1 LGGCLLNYY
10 FDLSLKKLFLFILT
24 LLYFSFSFAAECDI
38 SYVQDTDVSADCD
51 FILLIADQPYDLTI
65 NSGVTLTDDIEG
77 YPIDFAL
84 FNMTGTLT
92 NNGSVST
99 IQTGGIGLTGGTV
112 SSIINNGTL
121 TANTLTLDLQG
132 GATLTRFENTGGMT
146 SAIGGT
152 ISVDRS
158 TITTL
163 INSGSITDATSGAIS
178 INSGTITTLNNSGT
192 ITSSGETIS
201 NVNGTITTLINTN
214 TISSNGGNAIS
225 NQVEGTI
232 DTINNSG
239 TILSETHEAIYN
251 RGGTIITLTNTGTI
265 QSDDAEAIY
274 NADTINTLTN
284 TGTLKTTNIIYTDI
298 INFGSIGT
306 LINGQG
312 GDDALT
318 YSGLL
323 PNAYYIVIN
332 SSSDYGKVIFSDT
345 ASRMTFSIHSS
356 STLAE
361 NTTYEDVIDGLQ
373 VDDIS
378 ETSGTYTESGGGVY
392 TWSLSNTSANLWSL
406 MVGSCTGCA
415 PSTASTQSTINNI
428 SYGMTS
434 QMASFA
440 MTTNFANLNTYDCGL
455 FDAKGGCFS
464 VGGRFTDVNANNDS
478 DSDSSAIVMVG
489 GYKINDHV
497 RIAGFADQ
505 MVNNNSPS
513 GIDMEN
519 KSPMVGLSLV
529 WNQHPDHLGYQVK
542 LANAYQDKDVTITR
556 TATGDAEAGS
566 GSTDVSVQSYIA
578 EVSYQFLSNDK
589 TAYRP
594 YFAGRYAKIK
604 QDGYTETNVDNPLTY
619 STVEDESVT
628 LVMGMKV
635 KHSLSPEIYL
645 NGSLGVEHDIHN
657 DVDNLSVTATNISG
671 LTPVSVNSNINKTR
685 GVASL
690 GADYYLAKNQMLSL
704 KTQFQELAYTHTNA
718 KTAYLSYTIGF

>member
-1 LGGCLLNYY
+1 
-10 FDLSLKKLFLFILT
+10 LSIKKLFLFVPT
-24 LLYFSFSFAAECDI
+24 LFFLNHSFAADCSI
-38 SYVQDTDVSADCD
+38 SYVQDTDISADCD
-51 FILLIADQPYDLTI
+51 GFTLIADQAYDLTI
-65 NSGVTLTDDIEG
+65 NSGVTLADDIEG

-92 NNGSVST
+92 NNGAVST
-99 IQTGGIGLTGGTV
+99 SQTGGIGLVRGTV

-121 TANTLTLDLQG
+121 TADDYTLDLQA

-146 SAIGGT
+146 SAIGQT
-152 ISVDRS
+152 ISVDGS

-163 INSGSITDATSGAIS
+163 INSGSITDATSNAIS
-178 INSGTITTLNNSGT
+178 IISGTITTFNNSGT

-201 NVNGTITTLINTN
+201 NIAGTITTLINTN
-214 TISSNGGNAIS
+214 TISSNGGNAIK
-225 NQVEGTI
+225 NQLEGTI

-239 TILSETHEAIYN
+239 TILSETHESIYN

-265 QSDDAEAIY
+265 QSDNAEAIY

-345 ASRMTFSIHSS
+345 ALSMTFSIHSS

-361 NTTYEDVIDGLQ
+361 NTTYEDVIDGLE
-373 VDDIS
+373 DENFS
-378 ETSGTYTESGGGVY
+378 ETSGTYTTSDGDSY
-392 TWSLSNTSANLWSL
+392 DWSLSNTSANLWSL
-406 MVGSCTGCA
+406 LIGDCSGTCGVTPVSY
-415 PSTASTQSTINNI
+415 PSTASTQTTINNI
-428 SYGMTS
+428 SYGMS
-434 QMASFA
+434 AQLAHFA

-505 MVNNNSPS
+505 MVNNNTPS

-542 LANAYQDKDVTITR
+542 LANAYQDKDITITR

-628 LVMGMKV
+628 LIMGMKV
-635 KHSLSPEIYL
+635 KHALSPEIYL
-645 NGSLGVEHDIHN
+645 NGSLGVEHDVHN

-718 KTAYLSYTIGF
+718 KAAYLSYTIGF

>member
-1 LGGCLLNYY
+1 
-10 FDLSLKKLFLFILT
+10 
-24 LLYFSFSFAAECDI
+24 
-38 SYVQDTDVSADCD
+38 
-51 FILLIADQPYDLTI
+51 
-65 NSGVTLTDDIEG
+65 
-77 YPIDFAL
+77 
-84 FNMTGTLT
+84 
-92 NNGSVST
+92 
-99 IQTGGIGLTGGTV
+99 
-112 SSIINNGTL
+112 
-121 TANTLTLDLQG
+121 
-132 GATLTRFENTGGMT
+132 
-146 SAIGGT
+146 
-152 ISVDRS
+152 
-158 TITTL
+158 
-163 INSGSITDATSGAIS
+163 
-178 INSGTITTLNNSGT
+178 
-192 ITSSGETIS
+192 
-201 NVNGTITTLINTN
+201 
-214 TISSNGGNAIS
+214 
-225 NQVEGTI
+225 
-232 DTINNSG
+232 
-239 TILSETHEAIYN
+239 
-251 RGGTIITLTNTGTI
+251 
-265 QSDDAEAIY
+265 
-274 NADTINTLTN
+274 
-284 TGTLKTTNIIYTDI
+284 
-298 INFGSIGT
+298 
-306 LINGQG
+306 
-312 GDDALT
+312 
-318 YSGLL
+318 
-323 PNAYYIVIN
+323 
-332 SSSDYGKVIFSDT
+332 
-345 ASRMTFSIHSS
+345 
-356 STLAE
+356 
-361 NTTYEDVIDGLQ
+361 
-373 VDDIS
+373 
-378 ETSGTYTESGGGVY
+378 
-392 TWSLSNTSANLWSL
+392 
-406 MVGSCTGCA
+406 
-415 PSTASTQSTINNI
+415 
-428 SYGMTS
+428 
-434 QMASFA
+434 

-455 FDAKGGCFS
+455 FDATGGCFS
-464 VGGRFTDVNANNDS
+464 VGGRFTDVNANNNS

-505 MVNNNSPS
+505 MVNNNTPS

-542 LANAYQDKDVTITR
+542 LANAYQDKDVTISR

>member
-1 LGGCLLNYY
+1 MNKYLPKIIFIILYCDLSFAEQLLNQ
-10 FDLSLKKLFLFILT
+10 DV
-24 LLYFSFSFAAECDI
+24 DI
-38 SYVQDTDVSADCD
+38 SSGSTLSNDSG
-51 FILLIADQPYDLTI
+51 LTI
-65 NSGVTLTDDIEG
+65 
-77 YPIDFAL
+77 
-84 FNMTGTLT
+84 
-92 NNGSVST
+92 
-99 IQTGGIGLTGGTV
+99 QQLTGGPYTIENAGTIEA
-112 SSIINNGTL
+112 SNITSNGPNIRLEVGTSVDNSGL
-121 TANTLTLDLQG
+121 ID
-132 GATLTRFENTGGMT
+132 TGG
-146 SAIGGT
+146 SANLQSIHF
-152 ISVDRS
+152 ID
-158 TITTL
+158 
-163 INSGSITDATSGAIS
+163 NSGTNSV
-178 INSGTITTLNNSGT
+178 INSGTIQAETTGDYGRAIRVENASLTEITNSSGGTIKVTDASLNAGAIVINTGASVNTITNNGTITATGTTHSRGITSIFTGTIDRINNTGTIQAQGGSETNYGIVFWNNSGT
-192 ITSSGETIS
+192 TVT
-201 NVNGTITTLINTN
+201 
-214 TISSNGGNAIS
+214 
-225 NQVEGTI
+225 
-232 DTINNSG
+232 NSG
-239 TILSETHEAIYN
+239 TIQGT
-251 RGGTIITLTNTGTI
+251 GGNYSYGITLGSNGSISKITNTGTI
-265 QSDDAEAIY
+265 KGGKDGIGNDGNIT
-274 NADTINTLTN
+274 NIVN
-284 TGTLKTTNIIYTDI
+284 TGTITGTAGYG
-298 INFGSIGT
+298 INNGAGSITNLTNSQNNLT
-306 LINGQG
+306 LVGSVPTNYYVKVNSGSSYGKITFSSPKGSMNFDITSESTVAESQ
-312 GDDALT
+312 T
-318 YSGLL
+318 YSG
-323 PNAYYIVIN
+323 
-332 SSSDYGKVIFSDT
+332 
-345 ASRMTFSIHSS
+345 
-356 STLAE
+356 
-361 NTTYEDVIDGLQ
+361 VIDGL
-373 VDDIS
+373 
-378 ETSGTYTESGGGVY
+378 
-392 TWSLSNTSANLWSL
+392 TSANLNSTSGSFINSSNQTYSWTLSNSSANL
-406 MVGSCTGCA
+406 WDLIIGSCTSGCY
-415 PSTASTQSTINNI
+415 PSTASTQTTINNI
-428 SYGMTS
+428 SYGMS
-434 QMASFA
+434 AQMASFA

-455 FDAKGGCFS
+455 FDDTGGCFS
-464 VGGRFTDVNANNDS
+464 AGGRFTDINANNNS

-505 MVNNNSPS
+505 MVNNNTPS

-628 LVMGMKV
+628 LIMGMKV
-635 KHSLSPEIYL
+635 KHTLSPKIYL

>member
-1 LGGCLLNYY
+1 
-10 FDLSLKKLFLFILT
+10 LSIKKLFLFVPT
-24 LLYFSFSFAAECDI
+24 LFFLNHSFAADCSI
-38 SYVQDTDVSADCD
+38 SYVQDTDISADCD
-51 FILLIADQPYDLTI
+51 GFTLIADQAYDLTI
-65 NSGVTLTDDIEG
+65 NSGVTLADDIEG

-92 NNGSVST
+92 NNGAVST
-99 IQTGGIGLTGGTV
+99 SQTGGIGLVRGTV

-121 TANTLTLDLQG
+121 TADDYTLDLQA

-146 SAIGGT
+146 SAIGQT
-152 ISVDRS
+152 ISVDGS

-163 INSGSITDATSGAIS
+163 INSGSITDATSNAIS
-178 INSGTITTLNNSGT
+178 IISGTITTFNNSGT

-201 NVNGTITTLINTN
+201 NIAGTITTLINTN
-214 TISSNGGNAIS
+214 TISSNGGNAIK
-225 NQVEGTI
+225 NQLEGTI

-239 TILSETHEAIYN
+239 TILSETHESIYN

-265 QSDDAEAIY
+265 QSDNAEAIY

-306 LINGQG
+306 LVNGQG

-318 YSGLL
+318 YSGVL

-345 ASRMTFSIHSS
+345 ASRMTFSVHSS

-378 ETSGTYTESGGGVY
+378 ETSGTYTTSDGDSY
-392 TWSLSNTSANLWSL
+392 DWSLSNTSANLWSL
-406 MVGSCTGCA
+406 LIGDCSGTCGVTPVSY
-415 PSTASTQSTINNI
+415 PSTASTQTTINNI
-428 SYGMTS
+428 SYGMS
-434 QMASFA
+434 AQLAHFA

-464 VGGRFTDVNANNDS
+464 VGGRFTDVNANNNS

-505 MVNNNSPS
+505 MVNNNTPS

-542 LANAYQDKDVTITR
+542 LANAYQDKDITITR

-628 LVMGMKV
+628 LIMGMKV
-635 KHSLSPEIYL
+635 KHALSPEIYL
-645 NGSLGVEHDIHN
+645 NGSLGVEHDVHN

-671 LTPVSVNSNINKTR
+671 LSPVSVNSNINKTR

-718 KTAYLSYTIGF
+718 KAAYLSYTIGF

>member
-1 LGGCLLNYY
+1 
-10 FDLSLKKLFLFILT
+10 LSLKKLFLFVPT
-24 LLYFSFSFAAECDI
+24 LFFLNNSFAADCSI
-38 SYVQDTDVSADCD
+38 SYVQDTDINADCD
-51 FILLIADQPYDLTI
+51 GFSLIADQAYDLTI
-65 NSGVTLTDDIEG
+65 NSGVTLTDDLNG
-77 YPIDFAL
+77 YPIDFAI

-92 NNGSVST
+92 NNGAVST
-99 IQTGGIGLTGGTV
+99 IQNEAISLISGTV
-112 SSIINNGTL
+112 NSIINNGTL
-121 TANTLTLDLQG
+121 TADAYTLRLQG
-132 GATLTRFENTGGMT
+132 GATLTSFNNTNGMT
-146 SAIGGT
+146 SANGGT
-152 ISVDRS
+152 VSVEDS
-158 TITTL
+158 TLTTL
-163 INSGSITDATSGAIS
+163 INSGNISDATSGAINVSGATSS
-178 INSGTITTLNNSGT
+178 IGTLNNSGT
-192 ITSSGETIS
+192 ITSAGITINVSAGE
-201 NVNGTITTLINTN
+201 ITSLINTN
-214 TISSNGGNAIS
+214 TITSTGGVAITMSGSS
-225 NQVEGTI
+225 TI
-232 DTINNSG
+232 NLINNSG
-239 TILSETHEAIYN
+239 TILSQTTDGIMN
-251 RGGTIITLTNTGTI
+251 LSGTIVTLTNAGTI
-265 QSDDAEAIY
+265 QGEDGAGINNIDI
-274 NADTINTLTN
+274 INTLTN
-284 TGTLKTTNIIYTDI
+284 TGTIRANNIIFNDI
-298 INFGSIGT
+298 DNSGTIGT
-306 LINGQG
+306 LINSQGQ
-312 GDDALT
+312 DDALT
-318 YSGLL
+318 YTGLL
-323 PNAYYIVIN
+323 PGSYYIVIN
-332 SSSDYGKVIFSDT
+332 GADNYGKIIFNTTPSIT
-345 ASRMTFSIHSS
+345 TFNIHSS
-356 STLAE
+356 STLSE
-361 NTTYEDVIDGLQ
+361 NTTYADVIDGLQ
-373 VDDIS
+373 IINFT
-378 ETSGTYTESGGGVY
+378 ETSGTYTTSDGDSY
-392 TWSLSNTSANLWSL
+392 DWSLSNTSGNLWSL
-406 MVGSCTGCA
+406 LIGDCSGTCGVTPISY
-415 PSTASTQSTINNI
+415 PSTASTQTTINNI
-428 SYGMTS
+428 SYGMS
-434 QMASFA
+434 AQMASFA

-455 FDAKGGCFS
+455 FDATGGCFS
-464 VGGRFTDVNANNDS
+464 VGGRFTDVNANNNS

-505 MVNNNSPS
+505 MVNNNTPS